1 MHCGTT
7 RQSVARDVESAMAS
21 SRPRSATRP
30 ILAHRHPPCQ
40 RHSSSGAFCAG
51 RTACCQG
58 HTRLAWAG
66 LRLAHDGRPCAGIR
80 GLGRSTADLSRGR
93 AAAASSCRRR
103 LCSIS
108 GRAVAAVHFHNRRV
122 HRRNGRRKHLY
133 SSKWRR
139 FRSRSAAHRTGSARS
154 SARGAPP
161 PLAPPAAWAP
171 RRQPRWHAARDP
183 AHGCL
188 RPAAVWRRRAR

>member
-80 GLGRSTADLSRGR
+80 GLGRSEADLSRGR
-93 AAAASSCRRR
+93 AAAASGCRRR
-103 LCSIS
+103 LCSIGTRR
-108 GRAVAAVHFHNRRV
+108 GRPLSCRSRV

-133 SSKWRR
+133 ISKWRS